1 MEGTWTGGRRYLPN
15 IFETY
20 LIPNSKILNHLQGRR
35 VHLHLPERRAV
46 PGRVR
51 FGGAPGRLGD
61 HGPGAAH
68 TRILTLTRGNTQL
81 ISVNR
86 LVSHK

>member
-1 MEGTWTGGRRYLPN
+1 MDRRKEVSTIDFNKLD
-15 IFETY
+15 IF
-20 LIPNSKILNHLQGRR
+20 LNHPQGRR

-51 FGGAPGRLGD
+51 VGGAPGRLGD

-68 TRILTLTRGNTQL
+68 TRILTFTRGNTQL

-86 LVSHK
+86 LVSYK